1 MSGGLSEPEEEISKL
16 IQQLME
22 QLNIDE
28 ETARKVISWCNNY
41 SIQKMNKWIRNI
53 RKRRKRNRA

>member
-16 IQQLME
+16 IRQLME

-53 RKRRKRNRA
+53 RKRRKRNRG